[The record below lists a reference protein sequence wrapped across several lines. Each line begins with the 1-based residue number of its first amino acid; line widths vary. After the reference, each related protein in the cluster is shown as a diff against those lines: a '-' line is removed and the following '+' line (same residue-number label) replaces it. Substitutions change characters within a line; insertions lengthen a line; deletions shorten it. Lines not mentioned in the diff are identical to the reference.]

1 MSTINFSWIILLFAE
16 PLRLEKNGN
25 LGARIL
31 LLLGNRCYL
40 PSLSRFT
47 KSWSKISAHGHRF
60 NVHLRLTQKVGKV
73 RSIAMKGRNGRKKSW
88 FAGRYPSPCK
98 ENVYSLKYR

>member
-31 LLLGNRCYL
+31 FLLGNRCYL

-73 RSIAMKGRNGRKKSW
+73 SLDRNEREEWKKKKLVRRQISE
-88 FAGRYPSPCK
+88 S
-98 ENVYSLKYR
+98 V

>member
-25 LGARIL
+25 LGARI
-31 LLLGNRCYL
+31 
-40 PSLSRFT
+40 SLSRFT

-73 RSIAMKGRNGRKKSW
+73 SLDRNEREEWKKKK
-88 FAGRYPSPCK
+88 AGSPADIRVRVK
-98 ENVYSLKYR
+98 KTFIR

>member
-25 LGARIL
+25 LGARI
-31 LLLGNRCYL
+31 
-40 PSLSRFT
+40 SLSRFT
-47 KSWSKISAHGHRF
+47 KSWSKIFAHGHRF

-73 RSIAMKGRNGRKKSW
+73 RSIAMKGRNGRKKK
-88 FAGRYPSPCK
+88 AGSPADIRVRVK
-98 ENVYSLKYR
+98 KTFIR